1 MSGYIA
7 RAGTVE
13 WATPLA
19 FFERLDTVWRFTV
32 DVAADA
38 GNAKCARYYDAAA
51 DGLKQDWSGER
62 VWCNPPYGRGI
73 GDWVRKAA
81 TTVETAPSTVVVMLV
96 PARTDVAWFH
106 DYCLQNPDCRV
117 EFIRGRLKFGDSKVG
132 APFPSMLLTF
142 MRSAVR

>member
-13 WATPLA
+13 WSTPTA
-19 FFERLDTVWRFTV
+19 FFERLNIVWRFTV
-32 DVAADA
+32 DVAADVA
-38 GNAKCARYYDAAA
+38 NAKCARYYDAAA

-81 TTVETAPSTVVVMLV
+81 TTVEAAPSTVVVMLV

-106 DYCLQNPDCRV
+106 DYCLHAPDCHV
-117 EFIRGRLKFGDSKVG
+117 EFLRGRLKFGDSKVG
-132 APFPSMLLTF
+132 APFPSMVLTF
-142 MRSAVR
+142 MRSAFR